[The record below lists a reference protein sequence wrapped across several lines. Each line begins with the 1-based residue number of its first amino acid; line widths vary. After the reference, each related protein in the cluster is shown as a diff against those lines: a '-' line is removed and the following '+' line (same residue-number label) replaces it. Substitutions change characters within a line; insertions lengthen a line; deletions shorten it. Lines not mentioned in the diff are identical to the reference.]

1 MNKSTKRRL
10 ITSIICFTACA
21 SLVGVGFSLWTAGN
35 GSASGSGEG
44 DLVTDDF
51 SKIKINNSI
60 SVDPFCQDGFLT
72 EYQDGYK
79 LIYTGKIYAL
89 IEFDLTE
96 FVRSTDTTFDVAAT
110 LTNQYFNSEST
121 IPGYDFSNASKL
133 TYGQGDSS
141 TPTLSST
148 GTLPSGTT
156 LTQTFS
162 ATISSSTN
170 KYYFAINIGI
180 AVSEAAKFKADVY
193 DKLIDRIFKLNTT
206 YTIKQGTI

>member
-10 ITSIICFTACA
+10 ITSIICFTACV
-21 SLVGVGFSLWTAGN
+21 SLVGVGFSLWTAGSGT
-35 GSASGSGEG
+35 GSTTGEG

-72 EYQDGYK
+72 EYNDGYK

-96 FVRSTDTTFDVAAT
+96 FVRSTNTTFDVTAT
-110 LTNQYFNSEST
+110 LKSQLGNNDT
-121 IPGYDFSNASKL
+121 IGYNFSNASKL
-133 TYGQGDSS
+133 SYGHGSS
-141 TPTLSST
+141 SNPTLSD
-148 GTLPSGTT
+148 GTLPNSTT

-162 ATISSSTN
+162 NVTISSSIT

-180 AVSEAAKFKADVY
+180 ESDAANFNTNVY
-193 DKLIDRIFKLNTT
+193 TNLKDKTFKLNIT
-206 YTIKQGTI
+206 YTIK

>member
-21 SLVGVGFSLWTAGN
+21 SLVGVGFSLWTAGGST
-35 GSASGSGEG
+35 GSATGEG

-72 EYQDGYK
+72 EYNDGYK

-96 FVRSTDTTFDVAAT
+96 FVRSTNTTFDVTAT

-121 IPGYDFSNASKL
+121 IPGYNFSNASKL

-148 GTLPSGTT
+148 GTLPNSTT

-162 ATISSSTN
+162 SVTISSSTN

-180 AVSEAAKFKADVY
+180 ESETATFKTDVY

-206 YTIKQGTI
+206 YTIK

>member
-21 SLVGVGFSLWTAGN
+21 SLVGVGFSLWTAGSGT
-35 GSASGSGEG
+35 GSATGEG

-72 EYQDGYK
+72 EYNDGYK
-79 LIYTGKIYAL
+79 LIYTGKIYEL

-96 FVRSTDTTFDVAAT
+96 FVRSTDTYFDVTAT
-110 LTNQYFNSEST
+110 LTSQHAVNGD
-121 IPGYDFSNASKL
+121 IPGFDFSNAK
-133 TYGQGDSS
+133 
-141 TPTLSST
+141 TLSYGHGSSSNNLKFT
-148 GTLPSGTT
+148 DGTLPSGTT
-156 LTQTFS
+156 LTQTFTS
-162 ATISSSTN
+162 DKISSSETN
-170 KYYFAINIGI
+170 YYFAINIGI

-193 DKLIDRIFKLNTT
+193 DKLIDRTFKLNIT
-206 YTIKQGTI
+206 YTIR

>member
-21 SLVGVGFSLWTAGN
+21 SLVGVGFSLWTAGSGT
-35 GSASGSGEG
+35 GSATGEG

-96 FVRSTDTTFDVAAT
+96 FVRSINTTFDVTAT
-110 LTNQYFNSEST
+110 LKSQLGDNDT
-121 IPGYDFSNASKL
+121 IGYNFSNASKL
-133 TYGQGDSS
+133 SYGHGGSS
-141 TPTLSST
+141 NPTLSD
-148 GTLPSGTT
+148 GTLPNSTT

-162 ATISSSTN
+162 SVTISSSIT

-180 AVSEAAKFKADVY
+180 ESDAANFNTNVY
-193 DKLIDRIFKLNTT
+193 GKLKDMTFKLNTT
-206 YTIKQGTI
+206 YTIK

>member
-21 SLVGVGFSLWTAGN
+21 SLVGVGFSLWTAGGGT
-35 GSASGSGEG
+35 GSASGEG

-72 EYQDGYK
+72 EYNDGYK

-96 FVRSTDTTFDVAAT
+96 FVRSTNTTFDVTAT
-110 LTNQYFNSEST
+110 LTSQLGDNDT
-121 IPGYDFSNASKL
+121 LGYNFSNASYLK
-133 TYGQGDSS
+133 YGHGTSS

-156 LTQTFS
+156 LTQT
-162 ATISSSTN
+162 ISSENIPSNTT
-170 KYYFAINIGI
+170 KYYFAVNIEI
-180 AVSEAAKFKADVY
+180 VSEASKFKTDVY
-193 DKLIDRIFKLNTT
+193 DKLIDRTFKLSAT
-206 YTIKQGTI
+206 YTIK

>member
-21 SLVGVGFSLWTAGN
+21 SLVGVGFSLWTAGS
-35 GSASGSGEG
+35 GSASASGEG

-60 SVDPFCQDGFLT
+60 SVDPFCQAGFLID
-72 EYQDGYK
+72 YNHGYE
-79 LIYTGKIYAL
+79 LSYTGNIYAL
-89 IEFDLTE
+89 IEFDLSE
-96 FVRSTDTTFDVAAT
+96 FVRSTDMGLDVSVT

-121 IPGYDFSNASKL
+121 IQGYDFSNASKL

-156 LTQTFS
+156 LTQT
-162 ATISSSTN
+162 ISSENIPSKTT
-170 KYYFAINIGI
+170 KYYFAINIEI
-180 AVSEAAKFKADVY
+180 VSEAANFKTDVY
-193 DKLIDRIFKLNTT
+193 DKLIDRTFKLNTV
-206 YTIKQGTI
+206 YTIK

>member
-21 SLVGVGFSLWTAGN
+21 SLVGVGFSLWTAGSGT
-35 GSASGSGEG
+35 GSATGEG

-60 SVDPFCQDGFLT
+60 SVDPFCQDGFLA

-96 FVRSTDTTFDVAAT
+96 FVRSTNTTFDVTAT
-110 LTNQYFNSEST
+110 LTSQFGDNDT
-121 IPGYDFSNASKL
+121 LGYNFSSASNL

-148 GTLPSGTT
+148 GTLPSSIT
-156 LTQTFS
+156 LTQTFI
-162 ATISSSTN
+162 ATISSSTD

-180 AVSEAAKFKADVY
+180 ESDAVNFNTNVY
-193 DKLIDRIFKLNTT
+193 GKLKGMTFKLNTT
-206 YTIKQGTI
+206 YTIK

>member
-35 GSASGSGEG
+35 GSASASGEG

-72 EYQDGYK
+72 EYNDGYK

-96 FVRSTDTTFDVAAT
+96 FVRSTDTTFDVTAT
-110 LTNQYFNSEST
+110 LTSQLGDNDT
-121 IPGYDFSNASKL
+121 LGYNFSNAKTLS
-133 TYGQGDSS
+133 YGHGSS
-141 TPTLSST
+141 SNPTLSSPPDT
-148 GTLPSGTT
+148 PPNSTT
-156 LTQTFS
+156 ITQTFS
-162 ATISSSTN
+162 SVPISSSIT

-180 AVSEAAKFKADVY
+180 ESDATNFNTNVY
-193 DKLIDRIFKLNTT
+193 ANLKDKTFKLNTT
-206 YTIKQGTI
+206 YTIK

>member
-35 GSASGSGEG
+35 GSASASGEG

-51 SKIKINNSI
+51 SKIKIINSI

-96 FVRSTDTTFDVAAT
+96 FVRSTNTTFDITAT
-110 LTNQYFNSEST
+110 LTSQLGDNDT
-121 IPGYDFSNASKL
+121 LGYNFSNASKL
-133 TYGQGDSS
+133 TYGQGASS

-148 GTLPSGTT
+148 GTLPSNIT

-180 AVSEAAKFKADVY
+180 DESEED
-193 DKLIDRIFKLNTT
+193 
-206 YTIKQGTI
+206 

>member
-21 SLVGVGFSLWTAGN
+21 SLVGVGFSLWTAGGST
-35 GSASGSGEG
+35 GSASGEG

-72 EYQDGYK
+72 DYNDGYK

-89 IEFDLTE
+89 IEFDLSE
-96 FVRSTDTTFDVAAT
+96 FVRSTNTTFDVTAILASRWGDNDT
-110 LTNQYFNSEST
+110 IGFN
-121 IPGYDFSNASKL
+121 FSNASKL
-133 TYGQGDSS
+133 SYGHGSS
-141 TPTLSST
+141 FNPTLSD
-148 GTLPSGTT
+148 GTLPNSKT

-162 ATISSSTN
+162 SVTISSSTT

-180 AVSEAAKFKADVY
+180 ESDAANFNANVY
-193 DKLIDRIFKLNTT
+193 SKLKGMTFKLKTT
-206 YTIKQGTI
+206 YTIK

>member
-35 GSASGSGEG
+35 GSASASGEG
-44 DLVTDDF
+44 DLITDDF

-72 EYQDGYK
+72 EYNDGYK

-89 IEFDLTE
+89 IEFDLSE
-96 FVRSTDTTFDVAAT
+96 FVRSTDTVFDVTAT
-110 LTNQYFNSEST
+110 LTSQWGDNDT
-121 IPGYDFSNASKL
+121 LGYNFSNASKL
-133 TYGQGDSS
+133 SYGHGSS
-141 TPTLSST
+141 SNPTLSN
-148 GTLPSGTT
+148 GTLPNSTT

-162 ATISSSTN
+162 NVTISSSTD
-170 KYYFAINIGI
+170 KYYFAINIGFESD
-180 AVSEAAKFKADVY
+180 ATNFNTNVY
-193 DKLIDRIFKLNTT
+193 SKLKGMTFKLNAT
-206 YTIKQGTI
+206 YTIK

>member
-21 SLVGVGFSLWTAGN
+21 SLVGVGFSLWTAGSGT
-35 GSASGSGEG
+35 GSATGEG

-51 SKIKINNSI
+51 SKIRINNSI

-72 EYQDGYK
+72 GYNDGYK

-96 FVRSTDTTFDVAAT
+96 FVRSTDTKFDVTVT
-110 LTNQYFNSEST
+110 LSSQYVNSEST
-121 IPGYDFSNASKL
+121 IPGYDFSNASTL
-133 TYGQGDSS
+133 SYGHGSS
-141 TPTLSST
+141 SNPTLSSPPDT
-148 GTLPSGTT
+148 PPNGTT

-162 ATISSSTN
+162 ATISSSIE

-180 AVSEAAKFKADVY
+180 ESDAANFNTNVY
-193 DKLIDRIFKLNTT
+193 SNLKDRIFKLNTT
-206 YTIKQGTI
+206 YTIK

>member
-35 GSASGSGEG
+35 GSASASGEG

-51 SKIKINNSI
+51 SKIKINSSI

-72 EYQDGYK
+72 GEYQHGYE
-79 LIYTGKIYAL
+79 LTYTGKIYAL

-96 FVRSTDTTFDVAAT
+96 FVRSTDTKFDVTAT
-110 LTNQYFNSEST
+110 LSNQYVNSEST
-121 IPGYDFSNASKL
+121 IQGYNFSNAKTLS
-133 TYGQGDSS
+133 YGHGSS
-141 TPTLSST
+141 SNPTLSSPPDT
-148 GTLPSGTT
+148 PPNSTT

-162 ATISSSTN
+162 SVTILSSIT

-180 AVSEAAKFKADVY
+180 ESEAATFKTDVY

-206 YTIKQGTI
+206 YTIK